1 MLRITF
7 DEAIRRA
14 IEKNPTVQAA
24 AAGILRAEGLLR
36 QARAATRLQV
46 FGNITTTTLNTGVD
60 FQGTTVTPRNS
71 LAATLTADMPIVAAA
86 AWARRAQAED
96 TKSVAELTVA
106 DTKRQVAFA
115 AADAYLTIIA
125 QRRGRF
131 AGVVELRLLDAARGA
146 VEHVRLHFRGPRGRK
161 LAVGE
166 VEEQVLGLGAVH
178 ALPSRTPGGGS
189 GSASSAVTPSSASAL
204 RSPRRA

>member
-1 MLRITF
+1 M
-7 DEAIRRA
+7 
-14 IEKNPTVQAA
+14 
-24 AAGILRAEGLLR
+24 GI
-36 QARAATRLQV
+36 QARRLQSER
-46 FGNITTTTLNTGVD
+46 FDAGRD
-60 FQGTTVTPRNS
+60 FHDR
-71 LAATLTADMPIVAAA
+71 
-86 AWARRAQAED
+86 ARRSVGLHAGLGAGGAQDRLVE
-96 TKSVAELTVA
+96 SSRRLL
-106 DTKRQVAFA
+106 Q
-115 AADAYLTIIA
+115 IA